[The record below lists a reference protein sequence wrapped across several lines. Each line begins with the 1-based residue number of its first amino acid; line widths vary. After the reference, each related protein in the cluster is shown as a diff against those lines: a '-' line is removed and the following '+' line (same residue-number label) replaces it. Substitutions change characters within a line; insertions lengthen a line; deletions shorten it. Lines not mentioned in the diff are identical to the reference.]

1 MTSAERT
8 IALSE
13 LARQIAFELNQ
24 ITPLRPWTFVLPTED
39 VYSVHLRNA
48 GKARIYIQFDQYENP
63 KRLSVSGYQHIGKNG
78 QFVEVYENVKRND
91 YTHWERVT
99 VPSITVAISRGPEA
113 IAKDIAKRFLPEYLR
128 IFALAEEKVA
138 TDAAYEAKIET
149 NLQRLAAMAGVN
161 FHSEDGL
168 NYRGEQRKSFSWKV
182 GTAYHEVKVNDHDA
196 DLKLNDLTFEQ
207 AEKIITLLKHWE
219 KHSK

>member
-8 IALSE
+8 IVLSE
-13 LARQIAFELNQ
+13 LARQIAFELNL
-24 ITPLRPWTFVLPTED
+24 ITPLRPWTFVEPTED

-48 GKARIYIQFDQYENP
+48 GKARIYIQFDGFNEP
-63 KRLSVSGYQHIGKNG
+63 KRLTVSGYQHIGKNNSY
-78 QFVEVYENVKRND
+78 VEVYDRGADGTGWTKAS
-91 YTHWERVT
+91 

-128 IFALAEEKVA
+128 VFALVEEKVA
-138 TDAAYEAKIET
+138 ADSAYEAKIAA
-149 NLQRLAAMAGVN
+149 NLQRLADVAGVH

-182 GTAYHEVKVNDHDA
+182 GTAYHEVKVNDHEA

>member
-8 IALSE
+8 THISGLGRQVAAE
-13 LARQIAFELNQ
+13 LRKLN
-24 ITPLRPWTFVLPTED
+24 PHRPWTFVEPTED
-39 VYSVHLRNA
+39 VYSVYLRNA
-48 GKARIYIQFDQYENP
+48 GKARIYIQFDGYNNTPQ
-63 KRLSVSGYQHIGKNG
+63 RLVISGYQHIGKNG
-78 QFVEVYENVKRND
+78 SYVEVYDRGADGTGWTKAS
-91 YTHWERVT
+91 
-99 VPSITVAISRGPEA
+99 VPSISVALSRGCEA

-128 IFALAEEKVA
+128 IFALVEEKVA
-138 TDAAYEAKIET
+138 TDLAYEQKIAA
-149 NLQRLAAMAGVN
+149 NLQRLADVAGVQ

-168 NYRGEQRKSFSWKV
+168 NYRGEQRKEFSWKV
-182 GTAYHEVKVNDHDA
+182 GTAYHEVKVNDHEA

>member
-8 IALSE
+8 IALSDIA
-13 LARQIAFELNQ
+13 LQIAYKLHSTCGQAWE
-24 ITPLRPWTFVLPTED
+24 FVKPTED
-39 VYSVHLRNA
+39 VYSVYLRNA
-48 GKARIYIQFDQYENP
+48 GNARIYIQFDGYENP
-63 KRLSVSGYQHIGKNG
+63 KRLSISGYQHIGKNG
-78 QFVEVYENVKRND
+78 QYVEVYENVKRND

-99 VPSITVAISRGPEA
+99 APSITVALSRGYEA

-128 IFALAEEKVA
+128 VFSLAVTKVA
-138 TDAAYEAKIET
+138 ADAEYEAKIAA
-149 NLQRLAAMAGVN
+149 NLQRLADVAGVK

-168 NYRGEQRKSFSWKV
+168 NYRGEQRTSFSWKV

-207 AEKIITLLKHWE
+207 AEFIIRYLRKE
-219 KHSK
+219 